1 MARHKGKDLK
11 KILKAAKE
19 GKTYVTFK
27 QKEIRST
34 AVFSPE
40 MMETKR
46 EKNTYKEKTAVNLE
60 FSIK

>member
-27 QKEIRST
+27 K
-34 AVFSPE
+34 
-40 MMETKR
+40 K
-46 EKNTYKEKTAVNLE
+46 K
-60 FSIK
+60 